1 MQKVSYEIYKHKE
14 SGNWVLWKIME
25 TEYEGQGSLG
35 THKIIS
41 GTKKECQEKLKEIKE
56 NERKRSNKNVKKR

>member
-35 THKIIS
+35 TYKIIS
-41 GTKKECQEKLKEIKE
+41 GTKKE
-56 NERKRSNKNVKKR
+56 